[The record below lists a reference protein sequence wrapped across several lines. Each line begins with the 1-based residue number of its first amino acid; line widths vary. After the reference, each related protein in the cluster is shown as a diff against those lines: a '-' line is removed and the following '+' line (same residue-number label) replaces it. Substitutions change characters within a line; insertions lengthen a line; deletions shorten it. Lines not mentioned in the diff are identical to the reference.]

1 METITKRLADLIAL
15 KGIKNTDI
23 AKATETNASTISRIL
38 NGIQTPTADTLYKFA
53 QYFDVTMEY
62 LLTGKNIISNNCT
75 GAITEPNELKLIA
88 HYRQMNI
95 VDQEDI
101 LLIAE
106 MKAKKNKR
114 KGKAMSSH
122 SENDKLTSE
131 TA

>member
-1 METITKRLADLIAL
+1 
-15 KGIKNTDI
+15 
-23 AKATETNASTISRIL
+23 
-38 NGIQTPTADTLYKFA
+38 
-53 QYFDVTMEY
+53 
-62 LLTGKNIISNNCT
+62 
-75 GAITEPNELKLIA
+75 
-88 HYRQMNI
+88 MNI